1 MIAESLKKNVKNIFI
16 DIQYTAKPTK
26 HDSKE
31 FQKRKLSFISEL
43 AVLLTT
49 HNTSQNEFKKIST
62 LIVSTLKA
70 PETYF
75 CDKIFSFTNDNPFEY
90 FNTNDCLITIKKI
103 SILLKQPSFLSIQQ
117 ILKNCSTE
125 RFFIKLFLKDLLLK
139 NQNFKSYWNLKR

>member
-1 MIAESLKKNVKNIFI
+1 MIAESLKKKFQTIFI
-16 DIQYTAKPTK
+16 ETQYTAKPTK
-26 HDSKE
+26 YDSKE

-70 PETYF
+70 PEPYF
-75 CDKIFSFTNDNPFEY
+75 CDKIFSFTNDNPFES
-90 FNTNDCLITIKKI
+90 FNSNDCLITIRKI
-103 SILLKQPSFLSIQQ
+103 SILLKQPSFLSVQQ

-139 NQNFKSYWNLKR
+139 NQNFK